1 MKRPLP
7 LRHNLAPSGIAASK
21 TSLCKNIHDKL
32 QWKETTH
39 NLSLI
44 FRFQNQIGPQNTC
57 SCLLWSYI
65 IHCSHFTLFATIPP
79 SVLLTWIPDLPVT
92 SLPPL
97 RSAPITTSGETLHRS
112 VWLPLQFLPHLT
124 SGAWPLAT
132 LNIAPSIS
140 GLRPITLQS
149 TPNKLLLQND
159 CLSRSLPIQTQIHSG
174 TKFKTW
180 TKSQGNI
187 IQKIFLQI

>member
-1 MKRPLP
+1 MKKSKIDRTNNSEGILLHCSALAWLVIFKFMKPQPFAFKTFKMKRPLP

-44 FRFQNQIGPQNTC
+44 FRFKNQIGPQITC
-57 SCLLWSYI
+57 SCLIWSYI

-92 SLPPL
+92 SSPPL

-112 VWLPLQFLPHLT
+112 LCSF
-124 SGAWPLAT
+124 SRIWPLAHD
-132 LNIAPSIS
+132 
-140 GLRPITLQS
+140 R
-149 TPNKLLLQND
+149 
-159 CLSRSLPIQTQIHSG
+159 
-174 TKFKTW
+174 
-180 TKSQGNI
+180 
-187 IQKIFLQI
+187 